1 MIICVIEI
9 LIYLCTMGK
18 IRDNNTPE
26 FIIGF
31 EFIIIIVMLMPPA
44 MAIFFEYV
52 TACSLVRLR
61 MKRVFA
67 TDP

>member
-1 MIICVIEI
+1 
-9 LIYLCTMGK
+9 LGK
-18 IRDNNTPE
+18 VKENNTPQ
-26 FIIGF
+26 FLIGF
-31 EFIIIIVMLMPPA
+31 EFIILIVMLMPPA

-61 MKRVFA
+61 MKNVFA